1 MKAAI
6 RTRYGPPEVLDV
18 RDVPKPTPKEN
29 EVLIRVY
36 ATTVNRTDC
45 GVLWGAPFVFRFF
58 TGLPKPRHATT
69 GTDFAGR
76 VEAVGARVTA
86 FKPGDRVFGFDD
98 NGLPSH
104 AEYMT
109 LPEDKP
115 MALIP
120 AGLSY
125 AEAAASIEGAH
136 YACNYARA
144 IQKRGAQRVLVYGAT
159 GAIGSAAVQI
169 LKAAGLYVTAVCNTK
184 NVERVRALGPD
195 KVVDYEREDFTRDAE
210 RYDAVLDA
218 VGKSEFGV
226 CKNLMKDSGGV
237 YMSSEL
243 GPRAENVYLP
253 LLAPFMGA
261 KKVAFPI
268 PVDIKGSLRHMCQ
281 LIEAGKF
288 RPLIDRTYPL
298 EQIREAFA
306 YVHSGQKTGNV
317 ILQITDEK

>member
-6 RTRYGPPEVLDV
+6 RTQYGPPEVLDV
-18 RDVPKPTPKEN
+18 REVPKPTPKDN
-29 EVLIRVY
+29 ELLIRVH

-58 TGLPKPRHATT
+58 TGLTRPRHATT

-109 LPEDKP
+109 LAEDRP
-115 MALIP
+115 VALIP
-120 AGLSY
+120 AGRSY
-125 AEAAASIEGAH
+125 PEAAASIEGAH
-136 YACNYARA
+136 YAYNYARA
-144 IQKRGAQRVLVYGAT
+144 IQKRGAKQVLVYGAT

-184 NVERVRALGPD
+184 NMETVRALGPD
-195 KVVDYEREDFTRDAE
+195 KVVDYEREDFTQDSE

-226 CKNLMKDSGGV
+226 CKKLLRESGGV

-253 LLAPFMGA
+253 LLSPFMGP

-268 PVDIKGSLRHMCQ
+268 PVDIKGSLRHICS

-317 ILQITDEK
+317 ILEMAAEE